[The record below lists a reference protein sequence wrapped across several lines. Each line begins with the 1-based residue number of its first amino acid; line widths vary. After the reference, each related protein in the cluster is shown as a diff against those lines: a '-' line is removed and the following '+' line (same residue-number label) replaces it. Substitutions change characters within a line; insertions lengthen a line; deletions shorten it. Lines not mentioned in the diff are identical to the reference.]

1 MTREVTYLEF
11 CDPDSNSHK
20 FYEVSVVQATLTIRF
35 GRVHSQG
42 TTQTKTF
49 TTVEQARSQAQKRI
63 REKQRKGYHIATNPD
78 RTVTPVGAIAS
89 TPNPSEQSS
98 LQQASPVVPVD
109 RPPSGNSTAP
119 TPPDRAPICWRFD
132 SGSSTFGLA
141 VEAEH
146 CWLGNEKGQVF
157 KLDRQGKILQQYQL
171 PDAVKCIVTDDI
183 WIYAGCDN
191 GNVYDL
197 TGKFPYLAYELE
209 KGVDIFWLAIYDGM
223 LGVSDANGG
232 LSQTDPEGDILWTRL
247 SSGKM
252 GWMLCCD
259 AQGFYHGHSKGVTG
273 YDFST
278 GRQLWHQ
285 PTHGKVLFGCQNG
298 DRLYVA
304 TSGKQ
309 IQSFSTQ
316 GAVLESYA
324 CGASVY
330 ACTTDSQG
338 QYLYAADSSAFIYCF
353 SQQGQLLWKVSTGC
367 GSALSI
373 QWFQDRLYMAT
384 NQGAIACLDIST
396 AALQNDR
403 AGNFP
408 PAIRLNPT
416 THLAPATA
424 ATLEI
429 VSDPSQGVILE
440 CFREGEKL
448 RVRAVSEGYRQDW
461 RVQFPRDIRREGDRY
476 WVEALKEAKQGGY
489 YRTYGEIKRL
499 G

>member
-1 MTREVTYLEF
+1 MSGEVTYLEF
-11 CDPDSNSHK
+11 SDTSSNSQK
-20 FYEVSVVQATLTIRF
+20 FYEVSVMDQTLTIRF
-35 GRVHSQG
+35 GRVHTRG
-42 TTQTKTF
+42 TTQTKTY
-49 TTVEQARSQAQKRI
+49 TTFEQAQAEAHKRI
-63 REKQRKGYHIATNPD
+63 CEKQRKGYQIRSTIAQA
-78 RTVTPVGAIAS
+78 VTPTHS
-89 TPNPSEQSS
+89 EELNP
-98 LQQASPVVPVD
+98 QQVSPVFPVNQL
-109 RPPSGNSTAP
+109 PSVNSPEP
-119 TPPDRAPICWRFD
+119 TSTYQAPICWRFD

-209 KGVDIFWLAIYDGM
+209 KGVDIFWLAIYDGL

-232 LSQTDPEGDILWTRL
+232 LAKTDPEGEILWTRL

-259 AQGFYHGHSKGVTG
+259 AKGFYHGHAKGVTM

-278 GRQLWHQ
+278 GRQIWHQ
-285 PTHGKVLFGCQNG
+285 PTHGKVLFGCQSSN
-298 DRLYVA
+298 RLYVA

-309 IQSFSTQ
+309 IQSFSTT
-316 GAVLESYA
+316 GAVLESYP

-330 ACTTDSQG
+330 ACTTDDKA
-338 QYLYAADSSAFIYCF
+338 QYLFASDSSAFIYCF

-367 GSALSI
+367 GSALSM
-373 QWFQDRLYMAT
+373 QYLQDRLYIVT
-384 NQGAIACLDIST
+384 NQGVMACLDIST
-396 AALQNDR
+396 TALQSAR
-403 AGNFP
+403 AGNLP
-408 PAIRLNPT
+408 LPMTVTHT
-416 THLAPATA
+416 TSLPLQTTAP
-424 ATLEI
+424 LEI
-429 VSDPSQGVILE
+429 ASAPTQGVVLE
-440 CFREGEKL
+440 CFREGQKL
-448 RVRAVSEGYRQDW
+448 RIRAVSEGYRQDW
-461 RVQFPRDIRREGDRY
+461 MVQFPRDLRQEGDRY
-476 WVEALKEAKQGGY
+476 WVPALKAAKQGDY

>member
-1 MTREVTYLEF
+1 MAGEVTYLEF
-11 CDPDSNSHK
+11 SDADSNSQK
-20 FYEVSVVQATLTIRF
+20 FYEVSVAEQTLTIRF
-35 GRVHSQG
+35 GRVKTFG
-42 TTQTKTF
+42 TTQIKTYA
-49 TTVEQARSQAQKRI
+49 TSEQAQAEAHKRI
-63 REKQRKGYHIATNPD
+63 RDKQRKGYQIRSTVAK
-78 RTVTPVGAIAS
+78 TVTPIHVKES
-89 TPNPSEQSS
+89 NPQPI
-98 LQQASPVVPVD
+98 SPVVPVA
-109 RPPSGNSTAP
+109 PLPVINNSEP
-119 TPPDRAPICWRFD
+119 ILPYPAPILWRFD

-146 CWLGNEKGQVF
+146 CWLGNEKGQVL

-171 PDAVKCIVTDDI
+171 PDAVKCIVIDDI

-191 GNVYDL
+191 GSVYDL

-232 LSQTDPEGDILWTRL
+232 LTKTDPEGQILWTRL

-259 AQGFYHGHSKGVTG
+259 AQGFYHGHTKGVTG
-273 YDFST
+273 YDFAT
-278 GRQLWHQ
+278 GRQIWHQ
-285 PTHGKVLFGCQNG
+285 LTHGKVLFGCQTS

-309 IQSFSTQ
+309 IQSFSKE
-316 GAVLESYA
+316 GEVLESYP

-338 QYLYAADSSAFIYCF
+338 KYIYAADSSAFIYCF
-353 SQQGQLLWKVSTGC
+353 SQQGQLLWKVATGC

-373 QWFQDRLYMAT
+373 QWFEERLYIVT

-396 AALQNDR
+396 TALQSAQ
-403 AGNFP
+403 AGNLP
-408 PAIRLNPT
+408 PAIAVTHAPSLPLQT
-416 THLAPATA
+416 TTS
-424 ATLEI
+424 LEI
-429 VSDPSQGVILE
+429 ATDPTQGVILE
-440 CFREGEKL
+440 CFREGQKL
-448 RVRAVSEGYRQDW
+448 RIRAISDGYRQDW
-461 RVQFPRDIRREGDRY
+461 MVQFPRDIRREGDRY
-476 WVEALKEAKQGGY
+476 WVEALKAAKQGNY